1 MVKETKGRIVK
12 LPKDRDTKSKSAGLP
27 HNLSSSFEI
36 ISALKNDIVHN
47 GPPTCVIS
55 NEGQVIFAN
64 EAYEAIAAEMEDAGL
79 VENAIAPPYSP
90 AEIEAIK
97 SAGGTNPDEYTIIVN
112 KKAQHYLAS
121 YHFINATNTHPGA
134 TAVVLRPHDENA
146 QLKEVLDS
154 VQSRLNDMSRLVS
167 DWTWETDKDL
177 NFTYVSPQVQK
188 ALGYHP
194 SELLG
199 RSIKDLI
206 VEEPDHLFANTK
218 TTGTHKP
225 FRDEQLTILSRSGE
239 ERLFLV
245 SGLAFYTNETRA
257 YAGYRGSAR
266 DVTEQQHQQGAL
278 RTAKETAE
286 VANRAKSEFLANM
299 SHELRTP
306 LNAIIGFSEMMSSQL
321 LGPLG
326 NKQYHEYSHDI
337 HTSARHLLS
346 VINDILD
353 VAKIEAGKLEL
364 LEDATDPLKLAV
376 SVQRLMIER
385 AENAG
390 LKLKLSLP
398 SKLPMLHADQR
409 KLKQVLINLLANS
422 VKFTPAGGIVELAGG
437 VNDDG
442 DFEFIVMDT
451 GIGMSEEDIPKAF
464 EPFAQIDSTLS
475 RQFDGTGLG
484 LPAAQ
489 GLVKLHGGELEMTS
503 NPGKGT
509 SVKCVLPGS
518 RILPS

>member
-1 MVKETKGRIVK
+1 MISQSNSLTVDRLDNGVAELTFDLQGESVNKFNQATVDDLGAALDAIEADTSITGLLVSSAKPVFIVGADITEFTALFDAGADTIKHFTGLNNANFNRLESLPFPTAVAINGYALGGGFEICLACDFRVMSTAAKVGLPETKLGIVPGWGGTVR
-12 LPKDRDTKSKSAGLP
+12 LPRLIGIDEALMWVAGARDQKAAA
-27 HNLSSSFEI
+27 
-36 ISALKNDIVHN
+36 ALKVGAVDAIAEPDALRDVTLITLQHENSRAVKK
-47 GPPTCVIS
+47 
-55 NEGQVIFAN
+55 AN
-64 EAYEAIAAEMEDAGL
+64 EA
-79 VENAIAPPYSP
+79 
-90 AEIEAIK
+90 
-97 SAGGTNPDEYTIIVN
+97 
-112 KKAQHYLAS
+112 
-121 YHFINATNTHPGA
+121 A
-134 TAVVLRPHDENA
+134 TA
-146 QLKEVLDS
+146 K
-154 VQSRLNDMSRLVS
+154 S
-167 DWTWETDKDL
+167 D
-177 NFTYVSPQVQK
+177 
-188 ALGYHP
+188 
-194 SELLG
+194 
-199 RSIKDLI
+199 
-206 VEEPDHLFANTK
+206 
-218 TTGTHKP
+218 
-225 FRDEQLTILSRSGE
+225 
-239 ERLFLV
+239 
-245 SGLAFYTNETRA
+245 
-257 YAGYRGSAR
+257 
-266 DVTEQQHQQGAL
+266 
-278 RTAKETAE
+278 
-286 VANRAKSEFLANM
+286 FLANM

-398 SKLPMLHADQR
+398 SKLPLIYADQR

-422 VKFTPAGGIVELAGG
+422 VKFTPSGGTVELAGG
-437 VNDDG
+437 VNDVG
-442 DFEFIVMDT
+442 DFEFVVMDT

-484 LPAAQ
+484 LPLAQ
-489 GLVKLHGGELEMTS
+489 GLIRLHGGELEMTS
-503 NPGKGT
+503 DPGKGT

>member
-1 MVKETKGRIVK
+1 MAKETKGRIVK
-12 LPKDRDTKSKSAGLP
+12 LQKDLDQKKKMVGLP
-27 HNLSSSFEI
+27 HNLSGAFEA
-36 ISALKNDIVHN
+36 ISVLKNDIVHN

-55 NEGQVIFAN
+55 YEGQIIFAN
-64 EAYEAIAAEMEDAGL
+64 DAFEKIADAIADTGL
-79 VENAIAPPYSP
+79 IENAIAPPYSP

-97 SAGGTNPDEYTIIVN
+97 QAGGANPDEYTILADGKV
-112 KKAQHYLAS
+112 KHYLAS
-121 YHFINATNTHPGA
+121 YHFIDSINNQPGA
-134 TAVVLRPHDENA
+134 TAVVLRSNDENVQIKDTLA
-146 QLKEVLDS
+146 AL
-154 VQSRLNDMSRLVS
+154 QSRLTDMSRLVS
-167 DWTWETDKDL
+167 DWTWETDKNL
-177 NFTYVSPQVQK
+177 RITYASPQVQK
-188 ALGYHP
+188 ALGFHP

-199 RSIKDLI
+199 RNIKDIITEETYLFGDIKIKDLRQ
-206 VEEPDHLFANTK
+206 
-218 TTGTHKP
+218 P
-225 FRDEQLTILSRSGE
+225 FRDQQLTIKNRIDE

-245 SGLAFYTNETRA
+245 SGLPFYTNDTGE

-266 DVTEQQHQQGAL
+266 DVTEQQYQQGAL
-278 RTAKETAE
+278 RVAKEHAE

-337 HTSARHLLS
+337 HASARHLLS

-364 LEDATDPLKLAV
+364 LEDTTDPLQLAV

-398 SKLPMLHADQR
+398 SKLPMIHADQR
-409 KLKQVLINLLANS
+409 KMKQVLINILANA
-422 VKFTPAGGIVELAGG
+422 VKFTPSGGIVELSGG
-437 VNDDG
+437 INDDG

-451 GIGMSEEDIPKAF
+451 GIGMAEEDIPKAF

-484 LPAAQ
+484 LPLAL
-489 GLVKLHGGELEMTS
+489 GLVRLHGGELSMTS
-503 NPGKGT
+503 KPGKGT
-509 SVKCVLPGS
+509 TVKCVLPAS
-518 RILPS
+518 RILPA